1 MRNLNSATGR
11 AHRRA
16 PTSQRRFAWV
26 GLITIL
32 TLLLSFFPQVVPG
45 APVSTAEAHNLNA
58 SAVYVYFDP
67 NTQAY
72 LDGLIASNTR
82 PVGTPLLV
90 GGEELGI
97 ILKAIPDEGTTT
109 GVGGYTT
116 FYVPNGLQVIDAAYI
131 MPGDLNADGITGF
144 DKVPMKGQAQMPI
157 VGAGGGPTVSLV
169 GITRGPNILSVTS
182 PIVGRR
188 ERQPGHAAR
197 RLRRHRYLLFHR
209 AGDRIWQ
216 LLPWRPR
223 AVGGE
228 PHE

>member
-82 PVGTPLLV
+82 PVGTPLLI

-131 MPGDLNADGITGF
+131 MPGDLNALDGITGF

-169 GITRGPNILSVTS
+169 GITRGPQH
-182 PIVGRR
+182 PGRDQPHR
-188 ERQPGHAAR
+188 HGCQHEPGHAAR
-197 RLRRHRYLLFHR
+197 RVR
-209 AGDRIWQ
+209 
-216 LLPWRPR
+216 
-223 AVGGE
+223 
-228 PHE
+228 